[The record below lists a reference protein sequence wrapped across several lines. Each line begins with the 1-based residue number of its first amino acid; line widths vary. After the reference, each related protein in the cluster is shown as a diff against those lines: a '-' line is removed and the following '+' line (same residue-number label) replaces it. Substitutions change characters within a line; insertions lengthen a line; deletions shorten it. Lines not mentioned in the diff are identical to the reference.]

1 MVGLIFKCYIFSKS
15 KLMILVFSTKQSEHT
30 INQKPII
37 LNAKWNCKSKKS
49 PLKSNK
55 KNSNLDPCSRF
66 QGQFYFQQLPTKI
79 WFWFQI
85 LRLFIVALPSPSNP
99 TQPNPTHST
108 PPHPTPP
115 QKHSENFI
123 KGIKQKT
130 PWFMNFVSCFPPHV
144 SRFLICLSIDIT
156 VLWKY

>member
-37 LNAKWNCKSKKS
+37 LNATWNCKSKKS

-66 QGQFYFQQLPTKI
+66 QGQFYFQQLPKKI

-85 LRLFIVALPSPSNP
+85 LRLFIVALPSPPNP
-99 TQPNPTHST
+99 TQPNPIHST
-108 PPHPTPP
+108 PRHTTP
-115 QKHSENFI
+115 
-123 KGIKQKT
+123 KT
-130 PWFMNFVSCFPPHV
+130 QWEFHQRNQTKDSLIHELRLLCFPPT
-144 SRFLICLSIDIT
+144 FLGFWSVYL
-156 VLWKY
+156 

>member
-37 LNAKWNCKSKKS
+37 LNATWNCKSKKS

-66 QGQFYFQQLPTKI
+66 QGQFYFQQLPKKI

-85 LRLFIVALPSPSNP
+85 LRLFIVALPSP
-99 TQPNPTHST
+99 PNPTLPT
-108 PPHPTPP
+108 PPHPTPHHP
-115 QKHSENFI
+115 KNTVRISSKESN
-123 KGIKQKT
+123 KRLLDSWT
-130 PWFMNFVSCFPPHV
+130 SSLVFPPT
-144 SRFLICLSIDIT
+144 FLGFWSVYL
-156 VLWKY
+156 